1 MKEVLINKF
10 DYEGNGITTLNG
22 KKIFVNNALPNE
34 KVQIEIIENKS
45 NYSKA
50 RVKKFIKKSNIRRNS
65 PCPYEECGGCNL
77 LHIHYD
83 DELKF
88 KQNKINELFNNIENI
103 NDIIPADNEFNYR
116 NKITIKVDK
125 NIGYYKKNSHDI
137 VPIKKCLLAKNEI
150 NEILKSI
157 TKLNLKNIK
166 ELTIK
171 SSKDTMLIIKGE
183 ISNCKDFLNLNVDNI
198 LVLNNNKY
206 TCIKGNDFITDTLQD
221 IKLIIKKDSFYQIN
235 KKQTI
240 KLYNEIIRLGKF
252 NKNDT
257 VLDMYCG
264 IGTISLFIS
273 KYVKKVI
280 GIEINKNAI
289 KSANENK
296 KINNIKN
303 TYFHCLNANEIKI
316 TEKVDKII
324 VDPPRGGLD
333 KKTIEF
339 LNKSNANVIIYVS
352 CNPITLKRDTELLK
366 QFYSLK
372 EITPVDMF
380 PNTHH
385 VECVSVLHQKS
396 PKK

>member
-1 MKEVLINKF
+1 M
-10 DYEGNGITTLNG
+10 TT
-22 KKIFVNNALPNE
+22 E
-34 KVQIEIIENKS
+34 
-45 NYSKA
+45 
-50 RVKKFIKKSNIRRNS
+50 
-65 PCPYEECGGCNL
+65 
-77 LHIHYD
+77 
-83 DELKF
+83 
-88 KQNKINELFNNIENI
+88 
-103 NDIIPADNEFNYR
+103 
-116 NKITIKVDK
+116 
-125 NIGYYKKNSHDI
+125 
-137 VPIKKCLLAKNEI
+137 
-150 NEILKSI
+150 
-157 TKLNLKNIK
+157 
-166 ELTIK
+166 
-171 SSKDTMLIIKGE
+171 
-183 ISNCKDFLNLNVDNI
+183 
-198 LVLNNNKY
+198 
-206 TCIKGNDFITDTLQD
+206 
-221 IKLIIKKDSFYQIN
+221 
-235 KKQTI
+235 
-240 KLYNEIIRLGKF
+240 
-252 NKNDT
+252 
-257 VLDMYCG
+257 
-264 IGTISLFIS
+264 
-273 KYVKKVI
+273 YVKKVI

-352 CNPITLKRDTELLK
+352 CNPITLKRDIELLK